1 MSLDSETIIYL
12 VMGGLFLVSQIKR
25 ALAAGREAPRPGPP
39 EPRDPAPS
47 TPLSQSTPGYR
58 QGGRLQ
64 QVLREFERALEQA
77 EAAGRDVKLPLP
89 EEEVEEPES
98 LEAEP
103 EVVSLEREVRRAP
116 RQEFTQDQDA
126 EQLVARRITAASA
139 RDSARGRRDQGKVDS
154 PIRQEPADHTA
165 TRGYTAEQ
173 LRRAVIWREILGRPV
188 SER

>member
-1 MSLDSETIIYL
+1 MDSETILYL
-12 VMGGLFLVSQIKR
+12 VLGGFFLVSQIRR
-25 ALAAGREAPRPGPP
+25 ALTAGREAPRPGPS
-39 EPRDPAPS
+39 ELGDPAPS
-47 TPLSQSTPGYR
+47 APPQATPAYR

-77 EAAGRDVKLPLP
+77 DAAGREVKLPLP
-89 EEEVEEPES
+89 EEEVEERES

-103 EVVSLEREVRRAP
+103 EVVSLEREVRRAA

-139 RDSARGRRDQGKVDS
+139 RDSARTRANQVKVDS
-154 PIRQEPADHTA
+154 GIRQEAADHTA
-165 TRGYTAEQ
+165 TRGYTVEQ
-173 LRRAVIWREILGRPV
+173 LRRAVIWREILGPPV

>member
-1 MSLDSETIIYL
+1 MDSETILYL
-12 VMGGLFLVSQIKR
+12 VLGGFFLVSQIRR

-39 EPRDPAPS
+39 EPTDPAPS
-47 TPLSQSTPGYR
+47 ARPSLSTPAYR

-77 EAAGRDVKLPLP
+77 DTAGREVRLPLP
-89 EEEVEEPES
+89 EEEERES

-139 RDSARGRRDQGKVDS
+139 RDSARTRANQVKVDS
-154 PIRQEPADHTA
+154 GIRQEAADHTA
-165 TRGYTAEQ
+165 TRGYTVEQ
-173 LRRAVIWREILGRPV
+173 LRRAVIWREILGPPV